1 MLINKIRLL
10 VQAFS
15 FLILTY
21 GGRIGINLGYAL
33 PCFACPYVAGCG
45 GYCFLM
51 FLQRVGIFGI
61 AAYDR
66 IFTYIGCKIYYGFQ
80 FLQFQLLFF
89 QNFGAAGYVLLA
101 VCWML

>member
-33 PCFACPYVAGCG
+33 PV
-45 GYCFLM
+45 LM
-51 FLQRVGIFGI
+51 LQDVVVIVF
-61 AAYDR
+61 
-66 IFTYIGCKIYYGFQ
+66 
-80 FLQFQLLFF
+80 
-89 QNFGAAGYVLLA
+89 
-101 VCWML
+101 

>member
-51 FLQRVGIFGI
+51 FLQRVGIFSVLQLMTESLPI
-61 AAYDR
+61 LD
-66 IFTYIGCKIYYGFQ
+66 CKIYYGF
-80 FLQFQLLFF
+80 
-89 QNFGAAGYVLLA
+89 
-101 VCWML
+101 

>member
-33 PCFACPYVAGCG
+33 PCFACPYMLQAG

-51 FLQRVGIFGI
+51 FFYKELESSVLQLMTESLPIL
-61 AAYDR
+61 D
-66 IFTYIGCKIYYGFQ
+66 CKIYYGF
-80 FLQFQLLFF
+80 
-89 QNFGAAGYVLLA
+89 
-101 VCWML
+101 

>member
-33 PCFACPYVAGCG
+33 PFALPV
-45 GYCFLM
+45 LM
-51 FLQRVGIFGI
+51 LQDVVVIVF
-61 AAYDR
+61 
-66 IFTYIGCKIYYGFQ
+66 
-80 FLQFQLLFF
+80 
-89 QNFGAAGYVLLA
+89 
-101 VCWML
+101 

>member
-10 VQAFS
+10 VQTFS

-66 IFTYIGCKIYYGFQ
+66 IFTYIG
-80 FLQFQLLFF
+80 LQNLLWFF